1 MAKIKKILFPTD
13 FSKSSDYALQY
24 AISIATAFKAKLYI
38 LHVIEGAHRED
49 YFLVLTLTSEEI
61 EKKLKEEAQKNLEKL
76 VSKNLSQEIEFETSV
91 KSGTPF
97 VEIIRAAK
105 QESIDLIV
113 MSSHGKS
120 GISEILIGSVAE
132 RVMRKA
138 PCPVLVVKPKDFKFV
153 MP

>member
-1 MAKIKKILFPTD
+1 MAVG
-13 FSKSSDYALQY
+13 SDYALQY
-24 AISIATAFKAKLYI
+24 AISIAEVFKAKLYI
-38 LHVIEGAHRED
+38 LHVIEGTHRED

-61 EKKLKEEAQKNLEKL
+61 EAKLMEEAEKNLEKL
-76 VSKNLSQEIEFETSV
+76 VSGSISKEIDVDASI

-105 QESIDLIV
+105 QEDIDLIV